1 MNRDYP
7 LSPTPDPKSINK
19 KADSLMDKAYR
30 KKSFARDQEM
40 VAKAMKIAE
49 KRKTKLI
56 GWDQVSPTERLK
68 RASDARKSAT
78 KDSSDAVQ
86 LRRKLK

>member
-19 KADSLMDKAYR
+19 KADSLMDRAYD
-30 KKSFARDQEM
+30 KKSFARGQEI
-40 VAKAMKIAE
+40 VAKGMKVAE
-49 KRKTKLI
+49 KRKEQFV
-56 GWDQVSPTERLK
+56 GWNQVSPTERLK